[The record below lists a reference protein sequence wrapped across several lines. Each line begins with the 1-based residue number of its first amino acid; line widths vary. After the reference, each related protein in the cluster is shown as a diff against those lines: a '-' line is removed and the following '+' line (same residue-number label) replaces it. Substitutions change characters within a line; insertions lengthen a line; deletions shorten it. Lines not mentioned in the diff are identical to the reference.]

1 MSRAHGAHSA
11 WSLSQFGDISYLD
24 SVQQQIG
31 ETREGQKQPWK
42 RLGIVLFCNG
52 DDAMARTAPLTF
64 DTATFKTIAPA
75 KGPARPGVLR
85 RFYDAVI
92 HARTLQAEAEV
103 ARYLETHCK
112 LTDQVERE
120 IERRVGRYPATG
132 GLFGEGGSACR

>member
-1 MSRAHGAHSA
+1 
-11 WSLSQFGDISYLD
+11 
-24 SVQQQIG
+24 
-31 ETREGQKQPWK
+31 
-42 RLGIVLFCNG
+42 
-52 DDAMARTAPLTF
+52 MARTAPLTF